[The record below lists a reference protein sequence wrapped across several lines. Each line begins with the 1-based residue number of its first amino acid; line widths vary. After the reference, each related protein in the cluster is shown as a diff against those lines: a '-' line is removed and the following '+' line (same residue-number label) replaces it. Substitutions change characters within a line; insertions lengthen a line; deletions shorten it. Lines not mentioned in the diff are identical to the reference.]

1 MEQKKNKKHQQK
13 VILFPGMVE
22 RLFDEAKSMAENER
36 FNEANELF
44 EQAFLLDE
52 GDEVSLSMFAYSL
65 YEVKKFERAKE
76 ICEQLLSIG
85 PNMYFEVMELY
96 LTICMQMRQFKQ
108 VEKVI
113 QTLIDEEEIPHEKI
127 EKFERLKNLNAQIAE
142 NQQTQLQETIV
153 EEDAAYFEFIA
164 SEFIQLSV
172 QDQMLKI
179 QELTEINLRPF
190 VEELKAVIET
200 STIHPFIQSLLL
212 ILLVEQE
219 VNVAVNVAKFAKVQ
233 QVNPAQLALPT
244 ELPQFQEVSAMIT
257 EQLAQE
263 PSILEF
269 VVQLMTKHAI
279 VLYPFEW
286 DRFTSE
292 QLAKSYIDFV
302 KMMFGEMHEIDGEV
316 VEFLQNLENNSDLQA

>member
-1 MEQKKNKKHQQK
+1 MEEKKNKKHQQK

-22 RLFDEAKSMAENER
+22 RLFDEAKSLAEMER
-36 FNEANELF
+36 YNEANELF
-44 EQAFLLDE
+44 EQALLLDE
-52 GDEVSLSMFAYSL
+52 GDEVSLSLFAYSL

-85 PNMYFEVMELY
+85 PTMYFEVMELY
-96 LTICMQMRQFKQ
+96 LSICMQMRQFKQ
-108 VEKVI
+108 VEKII
-113 QTLIDEEEIPHEKI
+113 QTLMDEEEIPHEKI

-142 NQQTQLQETIV
+142 NQQTQLQETV
-153 EEDAAYFEFIA
+153 VDEGATYFEFRA
-164 SEFIQLSV
+164 SEFLLLPV
-172 QDQMLKI
+172 QEQMMKI

-190 VEELKAVIET
+190 VEEIKAVIET

-233 QVNPAQLALPT
+233 RVNPTQLSLPT
-244 ELPQFQEVSAMIT
+244 ELPQFQEVSTIIT

-263 PSILEF
+263 PSTLEF
-269 VVQLMTKHAI
+269 VGQLLTKHAI

-302 KMMFGEMHEIDGEV
+302 KIMFGEMLEIDSEV
-316 VEFLQNLENNSDLQA
+316 VEFLQNLENKSDLQA